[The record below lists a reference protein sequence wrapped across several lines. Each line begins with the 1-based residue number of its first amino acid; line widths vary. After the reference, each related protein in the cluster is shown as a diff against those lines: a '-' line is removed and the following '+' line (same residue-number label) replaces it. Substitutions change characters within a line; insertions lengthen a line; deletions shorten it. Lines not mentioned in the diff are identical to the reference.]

1 MDEAFITKALQE
13 VGEDN
18 VVSVKVIFALEI
30 NMKIVAYVY
39 NLRIAI

>member
-18 VVSVKVIFALEI
+18 VVSVKVRFQAESNYQMPIH
-30 NMKIVAYVY
+30 V
-39 NLRIAI
+39 